1 MEEELNKEFEEWANQ
16 ICEELEKYYEEEE
29 RRIIEAGLIT
39 CIVYKDEL
47 WDVGFNLPSGSFE
60 IKKEELKDYIYREEI
75 DCFRQDEKYYFT
87 NRLYKY
93 MYTDNSG
100 CAIFYRNY

>member
-1 MEEELNKEFEEWANQ
+1 MEEESNKELEEQTNQ
-16 ICEELEKYYEEEE
+16 IYEEFEKYYEKED
-29 RRIIEAGLIT
+29 RRIKEAGLIT

-47 WDVGFNLPSGSFE
+47 WDAGFNLPSSSFE
-60 IKKEELKDYIYREEI
+60 IKKEELKDYIYREEK

-93 MYTDNSG
+93 MCTDNSG